1 MRPTRRNEG
10 IFSSSGLA
18 DAHVRAKVSENRSD
32 SSAVCGW
39 LIIMPRELSKPS
51 IRARTED
58 LRREIEQSS
67 GGGAG
72 WRLPLRSGNFVW
84 AVLIW
89 ATFVVLVGTTATW
102 SRQQPRVGVGRVM
115 MQTRTAV
122 EKFSFA
128 DEAAKRQAETM
139 ARAKA
144 ARVYVSV
151 QGLLGDIGT
160 SLESLPL
167 ISREAG
173 SAEQLEP
180 GLRQQFGLT
189 DSALNALR
197 DEIGESEISGE
208 WQDRVGAL
216 VRELSLHPLL
226 DAKAAQLESQSLN
239 KEMELRRED
248 GAATIV
254 PSSSTINIES
264 PEVGARLRE
273 MAKSAGFQGV
283 LLDVV
288 VTRLTLPSIKPTFV
302 FDPAATA
309 GSQDAAAATVIA
321 PPVTYPEGEVVY
333 RRGDVLTAEQLE
345 ATRQAI
351 AAEQRKQSFGAMVGS
366 RAAVMGMIAAIA
378 AAMLGYAVLFVPRI
392 RRNPWR
398 MGAIAALL
406 GLLAI
411 GAIVASS
418 LYPGLV
424 AIAATGPTV
433 FCAVALCIAY
443 SQRIALAFGALHGLL
458 VCAAMDLPIGH
469 FAVLVAGVGA
479 AVWQLKEIR
488 DRDTLIR
495 TGVVVGI
502 ALAAATMLV
511 NLVQLPAT
519 APAIQQAVKDAMF
532 AGSAGLG
539 VAMLMLFVLPTMEK
553 SFSITTGL
561 TLIELRDPKHPLLR
575 QLQQRAPGTYNHSLT
590 LGALGEAA
598 ADAIGADGLLTYVGA
613 LYHDIGKM
621 NKPDYFVENQQPG
634 FNRHDKLSPAMS
646 LLIIVGHVKDGLEL
660 AREFNLPRS
669 LWHFIESHHG
679 TTLVEYFFHRA
690 KRRAETLWK
699 AGGEISGEEDDGP
712 TEMEYRYPGPRPRTK
727 EAAIVM
733 ICDAVESAARAMA
746 DPTPSRI
753 DTLVRAIATKRL
765 MDGQFD
771 ECDLTLRDL
780 NKIVEAVSRTLASIY
795 HGRIAYPGDEPRVA
809 GVKTVVP
816 VAGTIGDRNGNG
828 SSVSTE
834 TKPRERV
841 RT

>member
-208 WQDRVGAL
+208 WQDRVSAL

-321 PPVTYPEGEVVY
+321 PPVT
-333 RRGDVLTAEQLE
+333 
-345 ATRQAI
+345 
-351 AAEQRKQSFGAMVGS
+351 
-366 RAAVMGMIAAIA
+366 
-378 AAMLGYAVLFVPRI
+378 
-392 RRNPWR
+392 
-398 MGAIAALL
+398 
-406 GLLAI
+406 
-411 GAIVASS
+411 
-418 LYPGLV
+418 
-424 AIAATGPTV
+424 
-433 FCAVALCIAY
+433 
-443 SQRIALAFGALHGLL
+443 
-458 VCAAMDLPIGH
+458 
-469 FAVLVAGVGA
+469 
-479 AVWQLKEIR
+479 
-488 DRDTLIR
+488 
-495 TGVVVGI
+495 
-502 ALAAATMLV
+502 
-511 NLVQLPAT
+511 
-519 APAIQQAVKDAMF
+519 
-532 AGSAGLG
+532 
-539 VAMLMLFVLPTMEK
+539 
-553 SFSITTGL
+553 
-561 TLIELRDPKHPLLR
+561 
-575 QLQQRAPGTYNHSLT
+575 
-590 LGALGEAA
+590 
-598 ADAIGADGLLTYVGA
+598 
-613 LYHDIGKM
+613 
-621 NKPDYFVENQQPG
+621 
-634 FNRHDKLSPAMS
+634 
-646 LLIIVGHVKDGLEL
+646 
-660 AREFNLPRS
+660 
-669 LWHFIESHHG
+669 
-679 TTLVEYFFHRA
+679 
-690 KRRAETLWK
+690 
-699 AGGEISGEEDDGP
+699 
-712 TEMEYRYPGPRPRTK
+712 
-727 EAAIVM
+727 
-733 ICDAVESAARAMA
+733 
-746 DPTPSRI
+746 
-753 DTLVRAIATKRL
+753 
-765 MDGQFD
+765 
-771 ECDLTLRDL
+771 
-780 NKIVEAVSRTLASIY
+780 
-795 HGRIAYPGDEPRVA
+795 
-809 GVKTVVP
+809 
-816 VAGTIGDRNGNG
+816 
-828 SSVSTE
+828 
-834 TKPRERV
+834 
-841 RT
+841 